1 MNIKLPTFE
10 ECHEIEREDRT
21 PLEAFVWEHEPS
33 DQVSLDEFR
42 KLLGA
47 VIEAERA
54 QLKDARELL
63 AKVRYDSPIVDC
75 RSFHHRPKDR
85 DHPFCECAPAK
96 RWADAMNAIAEYLAK
111 EPR

>member
-1 MNIKLPTFE
+1 MNYLPTFE
-10 ECHEIEREDRT
+10 ECNAIEREDRT

-54 QLKDARELL
+54 QVETFRKDAE
-63 AKVRYDSPIVDC
+63 RYRWMRTFAGRDDEFPILVN
-75 RSFHHRPKDR
+75 PKNP
-85 DHPFCECAPAK
+85 DHL
-96 RWADAMNAIAEYLAK
+96 DALIDVEMAQVPK
-111 EPR
+111 

>member
-54 QLKDARELL
+54 RVESMQHVVNCASIFAGLPDMDELDGEEEYDAIMSLLEAVEGYRTAL
-63 AKVRYDSPIVDC
+63 AKV
-75 RSFHHRPKDR
+75 PK
-85 DHPFCECAPAK
+85 
-96 RWADAMNAIAEYLAK
+96 
-111 EPR
+111 